1 MLEAITYGKM
11 RYKIKIYTDM
21 RGKLEGSSEIFIP
34 QFVLADD
41 CRVDTQINA
50 DFILQTCKIDAGSD
64 RAY

>member
-1 MLEAITYGKM
+1 
-11 RYKIKIYTDM
+11 M